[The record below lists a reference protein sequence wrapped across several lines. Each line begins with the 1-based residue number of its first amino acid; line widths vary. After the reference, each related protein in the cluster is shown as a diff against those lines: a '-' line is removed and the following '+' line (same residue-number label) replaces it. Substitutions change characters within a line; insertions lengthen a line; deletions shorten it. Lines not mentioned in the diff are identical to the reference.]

1 LCNTTNIKEV
11 FDSIAKKFDMLYA
24 KFAFA
29 HWFVGEGLESGE
41 MSECR
46 ENLAA
51 LSYDYQS
58 SWMLNAE
65 GEE

>member
-1 LCNTTNIKEV
+1 MLESV
-11 FDSIAKKFDMLYA
+11 SHKFDLLYA

-46 ENLAA
+46 ENIAGLIK
-51 LSYDYQS
+51 DYS
-58 SWMLNAE
+58 EFEAE
-65 GEE
+65 YHE